1 MSKNFFENLKVNL
14 SSEITEQQKELQD
27 KLTQVI
33 DTYIDY
39 TTDENKKRLDY
50 TVAGLYFALREILPP
65 SVKFRIDYRTKAS
78 RSEQKSTELEILDS
92 SIDRITKDIFAMKII
107 VTSIDGRLDL
117 DTNNPEYSKLISLE
131 NTKFDN
137 IDFIEETRD
146 WILSTSAETLKT
158 EEMYYE
164 KKCEILERL
173 ISATYEN
180 ELMSDSEISY
190 AERLER
196 VSKAYSDKQKAD
208 NLSFSISKEQS
219 NSLIELLDDLEARL
233 NDKLER
239 TILQLFVPK
248 ALNLNLMSNLLQV
261 GHTYEKE
268 SCKSNGYVADYY
280 ILNLGNI
287 LKNVE
292 LQLQSNFRYLC
303 GVSGNAYHNG
313 MSGKSINI
321 FSLFE
326 LVDENDSPY
335 PLEHYLRILS
345 QTSIR
350 KYTDEIIKGSNSTL
364 MQQVTDAY
372 KHIKIKDK
380 IQISHNPDFE
390 ENLKDYDMNEY
401 LLGFAQYTSADMSTC
416 RSAHNFDTPTVSI
429 EKKDLSDSFAEVLRK
444 RDGISCLAQL
454 LVDRVKSMI
463 DRDESFLSSYK
474 TLTATDIISYTN
486 TLDKSK
492 DSYEK

>member
-1 MSKNFFENLKVNL
+1 MSKNNFFDKIKI
-14 SSEITEQQKELQD
+14 SPEIVKQQKELQD
-27 KLTQVI
+27 KLSQIV

-39 TTDENKKRLDY
+39 NTDDNKKRLDY

-78 RSEQKSTELEILDS
+78 RSEQKSAELELLNS
-92 SIDRITKDIFAMKII
+92 SVDRITKDIFAMKII
-107 VTSIDGRLDL
+107 ITSIDGKLDL
-117 DTNNPEYSKLISLE
+117 DPNNPEYSHLISLE

-137 IDFIEETRD
+137 IHFIEETRD
-146 WILSTSAETLKT
+146 WLPSTSGETLKT

-164 KKCEILERL
+164 KKCEVLERL
-173 ISATYEN
+173 KIATYEN
-180 ELMSDSEISY
+180 ELMQDSEISY
-190 AERLER
+190 TERLER
-196 VSKAYSDKQKAD
+196 VSQAYSNKEKAN
-208 NLSFSISKEQS
+208 NLSFSISKEQC
-219 NSLIELLDDLEARL
+219 NSLSALIDDLEARL

-239 TILQLFVPK
+239 QILQLFVPK
-248 ALNLNLMSNLLQV
+248 ALNLNLMANLLDV
-261 GHTYEKE
+261 GYTYEKE
-268 SCKSNGYVADYY
+268 YCKPNGYVADYY
-280 ILNLGNI
+280 ILSLGKI

-303 GVSGNAYHNG
+303 GVNGNAYHNG
-313 MSGKSINI
+313 LAGKTINI

-326 LVDENDSPY
+326 LVDNDNSPY

-345 QTSIR
+345 QTPIATYSE
-350 KYTDEIIKGSNSTL
+350 EIIKGSNSTL

-380 IQISHNPDFE
+380 IHIANNSNLDE
-390 ENLKDYDMNEY
+390 DLKDYNMNEY
-401 LLGFAQYTSADMSTC
+401 LLGFAQYTSADMLVC

-474 TLTATDIISYTN
+474 TLTATDIISYAN
-486 TLDKSK
+486 TLDKTK